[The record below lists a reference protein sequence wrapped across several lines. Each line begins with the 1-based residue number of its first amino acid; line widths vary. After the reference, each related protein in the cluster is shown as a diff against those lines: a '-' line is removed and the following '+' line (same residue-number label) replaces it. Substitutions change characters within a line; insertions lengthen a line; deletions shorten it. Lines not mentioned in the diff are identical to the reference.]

1 MNVALRRTAYAI
13 FVVFLLLAAS
23 VSYVQAV
30 NGPEY
35 RDDPRN
41 PRLVAWRTGRE
52 RGPIVTADQV
62 VVAVSQQSREDAKL
76 FERVYPHGE
85 LYAHTV
91 GYTSVLF
98 GSRGLEREHASTL
111 TSDRDSTISGVLN
124 GILGG
129 DTRPRGLRITIDHGL
144 QMVAEEALDG
154 QKGAVVA
161 IDPATGAVL
170 ALVSNPTF
178 DPNSLL
184 GPGAGETGQALE
196 SDPNEPLRNRVTDE
210 SYSPGSVF
218 KVVTTGSGLDTG
230 LVSPSSLFPDPIE
243 LELPGS
249 ESTIKNF
256 NGEVCDD
263 GTQVTLEYAFIH
275 SCNTTFAQLGMD
287 LGGNQL
293 ATTSNR
299 FGFNQ
304 SVPFDLDVLTSFFPD
319 DGSLEDNL
327 PATAQSAIGQRDVQ
341 STPFL
346 MALTAAAVANDGT
359 MMAPYL
365 VYDVFTSDG
374 VVESSTVP
382 QAWRRSMSPAT
393 ATVLADLMEQVVVS
407 GTGSRAAVPGIRI
420 AGKTGT
426 AQVTGT
432 APHAWFIGYGPV
444 EPELGEHSIA
454 IAVVV
459 ESGGNSG
466 ESASGGSVAAPNRP
480 ESTRPLLR
488 RDGELTPRS

>member
-13 FVVFLLLAAS
+13 FMVFIVLAAS
-23 VSYVQAV
+23 VTYVQAV

-52 RGPIVTADQV
+52 RGPIVTSDQV
-62 VVAVSQQSREDAKL
+62 AVALSQQSRQDPKF
-76 FERVYPHGE
+76 FEREYPHGD

-98 GSRGLEREHASTL
+98 GSMGLEKAHSSTL
-111 TSDRDSTISGVLN
+111 TSDRDATISGVLN

-129 DTRPRGLRITIDHGL
+129 DTRPRGLRITIDHSL
-144 QMVAEEALDG
+144 QMAAAEALGG
-154 QKGAVVA
+154 QKGAIVA

-170 ALVSNPTF
+170 ALVSNPSF
-178 DPNSLL
+178 DPNTLI
-184 GPGAGETGQALE
+184 GPDAGQAGQDLE
-196 SDPNEPLRNRVTDE
+196 SDVDEPLRNRVTDE

-218 KVVTTGSGLDTG
+218 KVITTGSGLDTG
-230 LVSPSSLFPDPIE
+230 LVSPSSLFPDPVE

-256 NGEVCDD
+256 NGEVCND
-263 GTQVTLEYAFIH
+263 GREVTLEFAFIH

-287 LGGNQL
+287 LGGNRL
-293 ATTSNR
+293 ATTANR

-304 SVPFDLDVLTSFFPD
+304 SVPFDLDVLTSFFPN
-319 DGSLEDNL
+319 GAALEANV

-341 STPFL
+341 TTPFL
-346 MALTAAAVANDGT
+346 MALSAAAVANEGT

-382 QAWRRSMSPAT
+382 EPWRRAMSPAT
-393 ATVLADLMEQVVVS
+393 AAVLADLMEQVVVS

-426 AQVTGT
+426 AQVTGK

-444 EPELGEHSIA
+444 EPEFGDHSIA

-459 ESGGNSG
+459 ESGGDSG
-466 ESASGGSVAAPNRP
+466 ESATGGSVAAPIAQKVLAHFFGVTEN
-480 ESTRPLLR
+480 
-488 RDGELTPRS
+488 

>member
-1 MNVALRRTAYAI
+1 VVIAL
-13 FVVFLLLAAS
+13 
-23 VSYVQAV
+23 
-30 NGPEY
+30 
-35 RDDPRN
+35 
-41 PRLVAWRTGRE
+41 
-52 RGPIVTADQV
+52 
-62 VVAVSQQSREDAKL
+62 SQQSQQDAKL
-76 FERVYPHGE
+76 FEREYPYGE
-85 LYAHTV
+85 EYAHTV

-98 GSRGLEREHASTL
+98 GSTGLERKYASTL

-144 QMVAEEALDG
+144 QMAAIDALGG
-154 QKGAVVA
+154 QKGAIVA

-170 ALVSNPTF
+170 ALVTNPTF
-178 DPNSLL
+178 DPNTLI
-184 GPGAGETGQALE
+184 GPSAGPAGQTLE
-196 SDPNEPLRNRVTDE
+196 SDPEEPLRNRVTDE

-218 KVVTTGSGLDTG
+218 KVITSASGLDTG

-249 ESTIKNF
+249 TSTIKNF
-256 NGEVCDD
+256 NGKVCDD
-263 GTQVTLEYAFIH
+263 GTEVTLEFAFIR

-293 ATTSNR
+293 ATAANR

-304 SVPFDLDVLTSFFPD
+304 SVPFDLDVLTSFFPAGTD
-319 DGSLEDNL
+319 LDLNV

-341 STPFL
+341 TTPFL
-346 MALTAAAVANDGT
+346 MALTAAAVANQGT
-359 MMAPYL
+359 MMTPYL
-365 VYDVFTSDG
+365 VYDIFTSDG
-374 VVESSTVP
+374 VVESSTEP
-382 QAWRRSMSPAT
+382 EPWRRAMSPAT
-393 ATVLADLMEQVVVS
+393 AAVLADLMEQVIVS

-426 AQVTGT
+426 AQVTDK

-444 EPELGEHSIA
+444 EPELGDHSIA

-466 ESASGGSVAAPNRP
+466 ESATGGSVAAPIAQKVLAHFFGVTLN
-480 ESTRPLLR
+480 
-488 RDGELTPRS
+488 

>member
-13 FVVFLLLAAS
+13 FMVFILLAAS
-23 VSYVQAV
+23 VTYVQAV
-30 NGPEY
+30 NGPQY

-52 RGPIVTADQV
+52 RGPIVTSDQV
-62 VVAVSQQSREDAKL
+62 AIALSQQSRQDPKF
-76 FERVYPHGE
+76 FEREYPQGE

-98 GSRGLEREHASTL
+98 GSMGLEKAHSSTL
-111 TSDRDSTISGVLN
+111 TSDRDATISGVLN

-144 QMVAEEALDG
+144 QMAAAAALGG
-154 QKGAVVA
+154 QKGAIVA

-170 ALVSNPTF
+170 ALVSNPSF
-178 DPNSLL
+178 DPNTLI
-184 GPGAGETGQALE
+184 GPDAGESGQSLE
-196 SDPNEPLRNRVTDE
+196 DDPDEPLRNRVTDE

-218 KVVTTGSGLDTG
+218 KVITTGSGLDTG
-230 LVSPSSLFPDPIE
+230 LVSPSSLFPDPVE

-249 ESTIKNF
+249 DSTIKNF

-263 GTQVTLEYAFIH
+263 GREVTLEFAFIR

-287 LGGNQL
+287 LGGNRL

-304 SVPFDLDVLTSFFPD
+304 SIPFDLDVLTSFFPN
-319 DGSLEDNL
+319 GAALEANV

-341 STPFL
+341 TTPFL
-346 MALTAAAVANDGT
+346 MALTAAAVANQGT
-359 MMAPYL
+359 MMTPYL

-374 VVESSTVP
+374 VIESSTVP
-382 QAWRRSMSPAT
+382 EPWRRAMSPAT
-393 ATVLADLMEQVVVS
+393 AAVLADLMEQVVVS
-407 GTGSRAAVPGIRI
+407 GTAGRAAVPGIRI

-426 AQVTGT
+426 AQVTGK

-444 EPELGEHSIA
+444 EPESGDHSIA

-459 ESGGNSG
+459 ESGGDSG
-466 ESASGGSVAAPNRP
+466 ETATGGSVAAPIAQKVLAHFFGVTDN
-480 ESTRPLLR
+480 
-488 RDGELTPRS
+488 

>member
-1 MNVALRRTAYAI
+1 MNVALRRTAYAVFLV
-13 FVVFLLLAAS
+13 FVVLAAS
-23 VSYVQAV
+23 VTYVQAV

-52 RGPIVTADQV
+52 RGPIVTSDQV
-62 VVAVSQQSREDAKL
+62 AIALSQQSRQDAKL
-76 FERVYPHGE
+76 FEREYPHGE

-98 GSRGLEREHASTL
+98 GSTGLESEYSSTL

-144 QMVAEEALDG
+144 QMAAVEALGG
-154 QKGAVVA
+154 QKGAIVA
-161 IDPATGAVL
+161 IDPATGAIL

-178 DPNSLL
+178 DSNTLIGPN
-184 GPGAGETGQALE
+184 AGEAGQTLE
-196 SDPNEPLRNRVTDE
+196 TDPEEPLRNRVTDE

-218 KVVTTGSGLDTG
+218 KVITTASGLDTG

-249 ESTIKNF
+249 DSTIKNF
-256 NGEVCDD
+256 NGEVCND
-263 GTQVTLEYAFIH
+263 GKEVTLEFALIH

-287 LGGNQL
+287 LGGMQL

-304 SVPFDLDVLTSFFPD
+304 PAPFDLDVLTSFFPN
-319 DGSLEDNL
+319 GSALEANQ

-341 STPFL
+341 TTPLL
-346 MALTAAAVANDGT
+346 MALTASAVANEGT
-359 MMAPYL
+359 MMTPYL

-374 VVESSTVP
+374 AVESSTEP
-382 QAWRRSMSPAT
+382 EPWRRAMSPAT
-393 ATVLADLMEQVVVS
+393 AAVLADLMEQVVVS
-407 GTGSRAAVPGIRI
+407 GTGGRAAVPGVRI

-426 AQVTGT
+426 AQVTGE

-444 EPELGEHSIA
+444 EPEPTEHSIA

-459 ESGGNSG
+459 ESGGDSG
-466 ESASGGSVAAPNRP
+466 ESASGGSVAAPIAQKVLAHFFGVTDN
-480 ESTRPLLR
+480 
-488 RDGELTPRS
+488 